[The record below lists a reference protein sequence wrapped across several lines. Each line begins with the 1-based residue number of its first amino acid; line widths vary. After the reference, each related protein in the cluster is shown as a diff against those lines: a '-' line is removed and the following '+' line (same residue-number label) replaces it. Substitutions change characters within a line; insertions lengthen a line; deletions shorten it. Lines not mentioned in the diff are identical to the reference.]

1 MEGMKIDRAVDMIT
15 PVAGRGAGA
24 GTKESPLAMF
34 V

>member
-15 PVAGRGAGA
+15 FVAGRGG
-24 GTKESPLAMF
+24 GTKESQLAMF